1 MKPFQNFGREHD
13 LVSQHNGSGNG
24 NGNGHVLERRPG
36 DIEEEIERTRARM
49 ASTLEAIKKDLSPGQ
64 MVDQVLHS
72 VREGKA
78 HDVALS
84 TFHAVG
90 EIVKAN
96 PLPSAVIGAGLV
108 WLAASNKSRSPR
120 PSAVTAE
127 STPSLQRELKLEPQ
141 DVESASASGAG
152 EGRVAHAKERVAD
165 VAHGATAR
173 VKGAAHDVAS
183 KARDVA
189 RSAGTTA
196 TSSVARARDATART
210 YGEQPLVIG
219 AIAIGLGA
227 LIGALLPP
235 TTREDEL
242 IGAQRDRVKQRVD
255 DAGAQLLGRV
265 REKVDESAQ
274 RLQAKM
280 QSSSVTQPPATTAQS
295 TARSASTEPLTAA
308 VPQTDEGDF
317 GGP

>member
-1 MKPFQNFGREHD
+1 MKPFQNFGRDHD
-13 LVSQHNGSGNG
+13 LATHRNGNG
-24 NGNGHVLERRPG
+24 NGNGNAHFVERRPG

-72 VREGKA
+72 MREGKA
-78 HDVALS
+78 HDVATS
-84 TFHAVG
+84 AFHTVG
-90 EIVKAN
+90 DIVKAN
-96 PLPSAVIGAGLV
+96 PLPCAVIGAGLV
-108 WLAASNKSRSPR
+108 WLAASSNKPSSSR
-120 PSAVTAE
+120 
-127 STPSLQRELKLEPQ
+127 TPAATGLSRDMKLEPQ
-141 DVESASASGAG
+141 DIESAG
-152 EGRVAHAKERVAD
+152 EGSVTRAKERVAD
-165 VAHGATAR
+165 LAHGATKR
-173 VKGAAHDVAS
+173 VTGAAHDVAS
-183 KARDVA
+183 KARHAA
-189 RSAGTTA
+189 RSAGVSA
-196 TSSVARARDATART
+196 TSGALRARDATVRT

-219 AIAIGLGA
+219 AIAIGVGA

-235 TTREDEL
+235 TSREDEL

-274 RLQAKM
+274 RLHAKM
-280 QSSSVTQPPATTAQS
+280 QSSSSSSPLSPSSQPPAMSAQS
-295 TARSASTEPLTAA
+295 SEPVTAA